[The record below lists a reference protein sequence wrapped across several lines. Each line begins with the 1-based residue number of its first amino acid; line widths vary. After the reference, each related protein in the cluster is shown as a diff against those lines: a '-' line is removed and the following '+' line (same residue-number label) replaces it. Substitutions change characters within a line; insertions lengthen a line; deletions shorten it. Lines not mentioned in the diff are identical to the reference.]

1 MPGFSDQEWSGRS
14 VKSNVPTKRESERLN
29 LPFHVFFGE
38 MDLGEVVGDSSRA
51 AEESLRLE
59 VISKSERGW
68 DRREAGW
75 L

>member
-1 MPGFSDQEWSGRS
+1 MEQPIREKSRS
-14 VKSNVPTKRESERLN
+14 NRTRDERLN

-38 MDLGEVVGDSSRA
+38 MDFGEVVGGDSSRA

-59 VISKSERGW
+59 VISNSERGR
-68 DRREAGW
+68 DRRKVEC

>member
-1 MPGFSDQEWSGRS
+1 M
-14 VKSNVPTKRESERLN
+14 KSHVPTERESERLN

-38 MDLGEVVGDSSRA
+38 MDFGEVVGGDSSRA

-59 VISKSERGW
+59 VISNSERGR
-68 DRREAGW
+68 DRRKVEC